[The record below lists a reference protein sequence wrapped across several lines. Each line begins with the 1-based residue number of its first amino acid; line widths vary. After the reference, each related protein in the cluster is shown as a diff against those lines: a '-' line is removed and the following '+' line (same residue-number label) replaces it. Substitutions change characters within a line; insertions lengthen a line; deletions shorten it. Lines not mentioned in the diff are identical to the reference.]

1 MEIMQN
7 MATSSR
13 PSTVD
18 LGQHTLEVL
27 EEQAILIVDHTQEA
41 EVVRLD
47 SDETYKL
54 LLTLQ
59 ELFK

>member
-1 MEIMQN
+1 MKEVQPTT
-7 MATSSR
+7 ASR

-27 EEQAILIVDHTQEA
+27 EEQAILIVDHMQGTEA
-41 EVVRLD
+41 IRLD

-54 LLTLQ
+54 LLALR

>member
-1 MEIMQN
+1 MEGVQP
-7 MATSSR
+7 TTTSR
-13 PSTVD
+13 PCTVD
-18 LGQHTLEVL
+18 LGQHMLEVL
-27 EEQAILIVDHTQEA
+27 EEQAILIVDHTQDT

>member
-1 MEIMQN
+1 MEEVQPW
-7 MATSSR
+7 ARASR